1 MLFEES
7 LSEFLEGCN
16 RLLIV
21 GVGNR
26 MRGDDAAGC
35 SVARILRG
43 RLRGKGNVLV
53 MDCGGVPENFTLEM
67 KRFRPSH
74 ILFIDAVDMGLKP
87 GDARLVEGDELA
99 GGSLSTHKQSLK
111 LLFSV
116 LKEGIPGVKIKLLG
130 IQPKTID
137 FGARISSQV
146 RVSVRAVADGIS
158 KLYGG
163 SMLEKDDRMER

>member
-1 MLFEES
+1 MLFEKT

-16 RLLIV
+16 RLLII

-35 SVARILRG
+35 SAARILRG
-43 RLRGKGNVLV
+43 RLKGRGDVLV

-67 KRFRPSH
+67 KKFQPSH

-87 GDARLVEGDELA
+87 GEARIVEGEELT
-99 GGSLSTHKQSLK
+99 GRSLSTHRQSLK
-111 LLFSV
+111 ILFSV
-116 LKEGIPGVKIKLLG
+116 LREGIPGVKIKLLG

-137 FGARISSQV
+137 FGAGISYKV
-146 RVSVRAVADGIS
+146 RVGLRSVADGIAKS
-158 KLYGG
+158 LG
-163 SMLEKDDRMER
+163 D

>member
-7 LSEFLEGCN
+7 LSEFLEGCS
-16 RLLIV
+16 RILII

-35 SVARILRG
+35 SAARILRG
-43 RLRGKGNVLV
+43 RLKGRGNVLV

-67 KRFRPSH
+67 KRFQPSH

-87 GDARLVEGDELA
+87 GEARLFDGDELTER
-99 GGSLSTHKQSLK
+99 SLSTHKQSLK
-111 LLFSV
+111 ILFSV
-116 LKEGIPGVKIKLLG
+116 LREGIPGVKIKLLG

-137 FGARISSQV
+137 FGAGISYKV
-146 RVSVRAVADGIS
+146 RLGVRAVADGMAKS
-158 KLYGG
+158 LG
-163 SMLEKDDRMER
+163 D

>member
-7 LSEFLEGCN
+7 LSEFLEGCD

-35 SVARILRG
+35 SAARILRS
-43 RLRGKGNVLV
+43 RLKGKDRALV
-53 MDCGGVPENFTLEM
+53 MDCGGVPENFTLDM

-87 GDARLVEGDELA
+87 GEARLVESEELI

-111 LLFSV
+111 LLFAV
-116 LKEGIPGVKIKLLG
+116 LNDGIPGVKIKLLG

-137 FGARISSQV
+137 FGAGISYQV
-146 RVSVRAVADGIS
+146 RKGIRAVADIMT
-158 KLYGG
+158 KLTGG
-163 SMLEKDDRMER
+163 LILDKDD

>member
-7 LSEFLEGCN
+7 LSEFLMGCN

-35 SVARILRG
+35 AAARILRG
-43 RLRGKGNVLV
+43 RLKGKDHILI

-87 GDARLVEGDELA
+87 GEARLVDGDELI
-99 GGSLSTHKQSLK
+99 GRSLSTHKQSLK
-111 LLFSV
+111 LLFAV
-116 LKEGIPGVKIKLLG
+116 LEDGIPGVNIKLLG

-137 FGARISSQV
+137 FGAKICYQV
-146 RVSVRAVADGIS
+146 RTGVRAVADVIT
-158 KLYGG
+158 KLLGG
-163 SMLEKDDRMER
+163 VDS

>member
-7 LSEFLEGCN
+7 LSQFLIGCD

-35 SVARILRG
+35 STARILRS
-43 RLRGKGNVLV
+43 RLKGKDNVLV
-53 MDCGGVPENFTLEM
+53 MDCGGVPENFTLDM

-74 ILFIDAVDMGLKP
+74 ILFIDAADMGLKP
-87 GDARLVEGDELA
+87 GEARLVEGDELT

-111 LLFSV
+111 LLFSI

-137 FGARISSQV
+137 FGAGISYQV
-146 RVSVRAVADGIS
+146 RKGVRAVADIMTE
-158 KLYGG
+158 LIGG
-163 SMLEKDDRMER
+163 LILDKDDRMER

>member
-1 MLFEES
+1 
-7 LSEFLEGCN
+7 
-16 RLLIV
+16 
-21 GVGNR
+21 
-26 MRGDDAAGC
+26 
-35 SVARILRG
+35 
-43 RLRGKGNVLV
+43 
-53 MDCGGVPENFTLEM
+53 
-67 KRFRPSH
+67 
-74 ILFIDAVDMGLKP
+74 
-87 GDARLVEGDELA
+87 